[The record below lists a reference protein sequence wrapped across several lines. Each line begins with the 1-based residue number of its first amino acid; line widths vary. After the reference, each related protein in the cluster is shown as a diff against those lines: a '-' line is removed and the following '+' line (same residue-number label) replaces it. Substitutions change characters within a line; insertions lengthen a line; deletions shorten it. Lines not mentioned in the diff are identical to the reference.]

1 MGGASFA
8 IFFSGFVGELVGGWI
23 ADKWKAAGGSP
34 NRVMRTLFGIAAVA
48 ATVSIFSVA
57 YVGNPVTVV
66 VLLASTLF
74 FLRWCGLYW
83 CLPSILGTRNKIGFL
98 GGLMNLGGN
107 IGGILVPIIVGLIVQ
122 TTGSYFLALMFFAA
136 AGVGLFVCSTLID
149 YERKLPV

>member
-1 MGGASFA
+1 
-8 IFFSGFVGELVGGWI
+8 
-23 ADKWKAAGGSP
+23 
-34 NRVMRTLFGIAAVA
+34 
-48 ATVSIFSVA
+48 VA